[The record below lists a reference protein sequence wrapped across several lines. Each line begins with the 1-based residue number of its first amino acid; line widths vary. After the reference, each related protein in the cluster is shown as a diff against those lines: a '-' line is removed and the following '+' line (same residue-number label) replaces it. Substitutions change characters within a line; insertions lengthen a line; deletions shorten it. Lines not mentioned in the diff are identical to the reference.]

1 MSNDL
6 KKTIKINPEI
16 FNIGGKTK
24 KNKEKKPNTTNI
36 QLISPNILKNKLL
49 KRIKEHKTKELTEKV
64 NKPVPPIDM
73 KYTNEF
79 NDSIEYLQVLS
90 NNKKKEESL
99 KQKQLYKED
108 LYKKTLRNNNFSINT
123 EKLDNPYVE
132 LELPDELKQ
141 NYYNNVDNTNNNAS
155 MKLKYNVDNDIPYGC
170 LKGGFKKT
178 FRNYTNLTPTQPLT
192 SSINN
197 NLSEREL
204 KLNKLKEK
212 MLLKQQTYSTTPT
225 NTNIIQPQIKP
236 QIQPQI
242 QPDIKLSTIIEPKPV
257 LDDNIHKKN
266 SKIIKQ
272 TTLRKYILGKSKNKR
287 TVSILIKD
295 KNTQKKILN
304 AQREIKKKDLPS
316 IKKYLHSHNLM
327 MAGSNAPTDV
337 IRKIYESAMLAGEIT
352 NNNKDI
358 MIHNLMKP

>member
-36 QLISPNILKNKLL
+36 QMISPNILKNKLL
-49 KRIKEHKTKELTEKV
+49 KRIKEHKTKELSEKV
-64 NKPVPPIDM
+64 NKPVSPIDM

-141 NYYNNVDNTNNNAS
+141 NYYNNVDNTNNNSS
-155 MKLKYNVDNDIPYGC
+155 MKLKYNVDNVIPYGC

-178 FRNYTNLTPTQPLT
+178 FRNYTNLTPTQPLI
-192 SSINN
+192 SPINN
-197 NLSEREL
+197 NLSEREV

-212 MLLKQQTYSTTPT
+212 MLLKQQTYPTSTT
-225 NTNIIQPQIKP
+225 NTNIINTQIQS
-236 QIQPQI
+236 QIQPQ
-242 QPDIKLSTIIEPKPV
+242 PPIKSSSIIEPTTTQ
-257 LDDNIHKKN
+257 DDNIHKKN
-266 SKIIKQ
+266 SQFIKQ